1 MTEKQVV
8 PKYVADWI
16 EYCKDNNFRLLGA
29 LAPIGK
35 FGEDLAPDYKGNIL
49 KTLAWIKAN
58 QDEFAK
64 AWVNGYKVAQ
74 PPKCKVLIKGLKKE
88 YNYIKHNT
96 QLDYWYIG
104 SNMAG
109 ASFNLWHTKDELE
122 EAGFGWVFSCEGV
135 VVVEV

>member
-74 PPKCKVLIKGLKKE
+74 PPKCKVLIKGLKRSTTTLSIIHSLIIGILGLIWLE
-88 YNYIKHNT
+88 QALTFGT
-96 QLDYWYIG
+96 QEM
-104 SNMAG
+104 S
-109 ASFNLWHTKDELE
+109 
-122 EAGFGWVFSCEGV
+122 
-135 VVVEV
+135 